1 MRIKSLIIAGVM
13 ALAALSTAA
22 CGQRIKFDEAAVEV
36 REAGGDAGVQE
47 QEITTGRYFN
57 HWWSMRYIVKFPTT
71 VQTYTWDQTE
81 NCFSFINGS
90 RVSTVACLSIQTQI
104 EADKADNIVRKY
116 RGAIMR
122 GGGEDGYVLD
132 DVING
137 PVRRQLQNILNYTGN
152 RYTAEQLYA
161 DGGRA
166 LAADV
171 RRELIR
177 QFGPDGIVVIDVL
190 WAKPPGLP
198 QPIVNSIQGALQA
211 QTDARRATAELERT
225 VAEGNKRR
233 AEADADA
240 YVIATQARAIA
251 QNPAILDLREIELGL
266 NICPRNA
273 STCVIGAN
281 AAPFLNEA
289 RVVRNRRVAAARQ

>member
-1 MRIKSLIIAGVM
+1 MRIKTIIMVAAI
-13 ALAALSTAA
+13 ALAGFSTAA

-36 REAGGDAGVQE
+36 REAGGNAGVQE
-47 QEITTGRYFN
+47 QEITTGRYWN
-57 HWWSMRYIVKFPTT
+57 HWWSYRYIVKFPTT
-71 VQTYTWDQTE
+71 VQTYTWAE
-81 NCFSFINGS
+81 NNNCFSFINGS
-90 RVSTVACLSIQTQI
+90 RVNTVACLSIQTQI

-116 RGAIMR
+116 RGAITK

-166 LAADV
+166 LANDV
-171 RRELIR
+171 KRELTR
-177 QFGPDGIVVIDVL
+177 QFGPDGIVIIDVL
-190 WAKPPGLP
+190 WARPPGLP
-198 QPIVNSIQGALQA
+198 APIVASIQGALQA
-211 QTDARRATAELERT
+211 QTDARKADAELART

-240 YVIATQARAIA
+240 YVIQTQARAIA

-273 STCVIGAN
+273 TTCVIGTSGS
-281 AAPFLNEA
+281 PLITEA
-289 RVVRNRRVAAARQ
+289 RQARAARQQAERR